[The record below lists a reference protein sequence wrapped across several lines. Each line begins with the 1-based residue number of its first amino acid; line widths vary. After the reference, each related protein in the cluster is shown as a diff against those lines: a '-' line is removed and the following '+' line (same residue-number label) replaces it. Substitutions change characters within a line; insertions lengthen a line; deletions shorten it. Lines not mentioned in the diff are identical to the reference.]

1 MHSKRDNIEIMKYDR
16 VDEVIEDLFESIFIR
31 YQIGFE
37 TSMRSSSDFIFDC
50 VIFGFTNAIK

>member
-1 MHSKRDNIEIMKYDR
+1 MHSKRDNIEIVKYDR
-16 VDEVIEDLFESIFIR
+16 VDEVIEDLFVFIR